1 MKNKHMHFFLVG
13 LLFGS
18 IVMNPV
24 QALTDTLG
32 IAPAQEQ
39 EAANLLSEPL
49 NSFEKSENQ
58 EPSPDNKDVFSESE
72 ANENLLE
79 NETSSSLEDDAAM
92 NEEQSDNSKELSE
105 SQSSES
111 NTCESM
117 KDNADQ
123 NQIHKK
129 DSKML
134 MAPMEAS
141 ETFTYDLTVEYDPL
155 KFKSLVIDLP
165 IPEKYIQDELYFR
178 LLLGGD
184 DGNFYEYK

>member
-1 MKNKHMHFFLVG
+1 MKNKHMHLFLVG

-72 ANENLLE
+72 AKENLLE
-79 NETSSSLEDDAAM
+79 NETGIFSLM
-92 NEEQSDNSKELSE
+92 KKMSTNSIRFSFLKILV
-105 SQSSES
+105 
-111 NTCESM
+111 TRFVP
-117 KDNADQ
+117 
-123 NQIHKK
+123 
-129 DSKML
+129 SK
-134 MAPMEAS
+134 P
-141 ETFTYDLTVEYDPL
+141 F
-155 KFKSLVIDLP
+155 
-165 IPEKYIQDELYFR
+165 
-178 LLLGGD
+178 
-184 DGNFYEYK
+184 